1 MSIVVRTAQRKAV
14 EHTSKR
20 IPYGYYVVV
29 LTILPKRGH
38 TLPGGVRA
46 QNPLIKFSRVSAPVT
61 IKYSPLSALPLIG
74 SYYSPFTFYYLGSR
88 FFLGIGIGIGFRVG
102 LGLGL
107 GCG

>member
-74 SYYSPFTFYYLGSR
+74 SYYSPFIYVLLPR
-88 FFLGIGIGIGFRVG
+88 
-102 LGLGL
+102 
-107 GCG
+107 